1 MYTVSIQFIYNST
14 YSITLAIPAQALNT
28 LTPTAL
34 TVSTLSLPPATT
46 WWTSTVGGTTS
57 TVYPVLTS
65 GNTVLTPTSS
75 TWLRFQDIPAIYTA
89 AAVGNAAAANRVAAS
104 SGIVIT
110 DYISSSTIAISLWN
124 DNNAAALVA
133 TLTGEYNPIYQ
144 IGVRNI

>member
-34 TVSTLSLPPATT
+34 TVTNLLTPTATT
-46 WWTSTVGGTTS
+46 YWTSTVSSSTTN
-57 TVYPVLTS
+57 TFPIVYG
-65 GNTVLTPTSS
+65 GNTVLTPTAS

-89 AAVGNAAAANRVAAS
+89 AAVATNSAAAS
-104 SGIVIT
+104 SGIIIT
-110 DYISSSTIAISLWN
+110 DYISSSTIFISLWN

-133 TLTGEYNPIYQ
+133 TLTGAYNPIYQ
-144 IGVRNI
+144 IGVRNIIYF